1 MYSRARTR
9 RRRSIRRRRRR
20 AASRRSPAQLGLGRS
35 IKRAHRRSFGKR
47 RVRPRICSRVDPDAA
62 RVQSVRDIPSVLEER
77 NRSLIDEFRGTEMR
91 FPDRENLSLSLSLSR
106 LYETRDFNV
115 KGAENRALLSSTTT
129 ATLNHLQEWSLSRKP
144 PEIN

>member
-20 AASRRSPAQLGLGRS
+20 AASRRSLAQLGLGRS
-35 IKRAHRRSFGKR
+35 VKRAHRRSFGKR
-47 RVRPRICSRVDPDAA
+47 VRPRICSRVNPYAA
-62 RVQSVRDIPSVLEER
+62 RVQSVRDIRSVLEGR
-77 NRSLIDEFRGTEMR
+77 NRSLIGFSFAEPRCDFGRI
-91 FPDRENLSLSLSLSR
+91 SLSLVFTR
-106 LYETRDFNV
+106 LEILNV

-129 ATLNHLQEWSLSRKP
+129 ATLNHLQGWSLSRKP